1 MELYSNSKL
10 INKPDIP
17 YLKNRILGTPSR
29 EPYVNYVVVDDGRS
43 YNFLFYRVSFINPFR
58 KRVLL
63 YLIDKEEG
71 KDLITRVVS
80 GKTTYEEFCMET
92 IRGRRPIG
100 SFVMN
105 IRHLSFEEA

>member
-1 MELYSNSKL
+1 ML
-10 INKPDIP
+10 
-17 YLKNRILGTPSR
+17 RTPSR
-29 EPYVNYVVVDDGRS
+29 ETYVNYMMVDDGRS
-43 YNFLFYRVSFINPFR
+43 YNFLFYRVSFINPFK

-71 KDLITRVVS
+71 VDLIVRFAD
-80 GKTTYEEFCMET
+80 GKTNYDEFCMET

-105 IRHLSFEEA
+105 IRQLSFGEA